1 MKPQIQIQT
10 KTQISVKRRLSCALI
25 PILMLIL
32 SSVRAS
38 PVPQTEV
45 SIVEGPKSLV
55 TAKEQSSLALPC
67 VYQVDAVHLRSKSV
81 TLRWRKDNKTLR
93 QVELGLLGSTTREP
107 QLESMVREDARLTL
121 NRETGSLRFAS
132 VLASDAGQYQCELLI
147 EGRSVI
153 SSNTGT
159 LEVIEQLKFMPQP
172 TSKNLELG
180 SVSKVHCKAQG
191 TPLPQVKWMRET
203 QLQLPENVTDQ
214 NGTLV
219 FRGVSNEQRGQYT
232 CFASNSQGQ
241 ISATVSI
248 NVVVAP
254 RFTVP
259 PAAPGEV
266 AEGGVA
272 VMHCQ
277 ATGEPRPTIRWDK
290 DLEYLNENN
299 TDTARFHMLENG
311 TLEIH
316 NVQPEDEG
324 RYGCTIGS
332 SAGLKREDVLL
343 VVRSNKSASNSI
355 ITRIII
361 VIICLAFLYFILV
374 LGLKLWYRYRR
385 HMGKVQLE
393 DATHAAVDAD
403 GDADGDGDGHEH
415 AEHEPCLTE
424 ANSSKNL
431 KSKLRESTI
440 LEQESSQ
447 VADDI
452 V

>member
-1 MKPQIQIQT
+1 MKS
-10 KTQISVKRRLSCALI
+10 QISVKRLLSCA
-25 PILMLIL
+25 LIL

-38 PVPQTEV
+38 PMPQTEV
-45 SIVEGPKSLV
+45 NILEGPKTQLTV
-55 TAKEQSSLALPC
+55 KEQSSLRLPC
-67 VYQVDAVHLRSKSV
+67 VYQVDEVHRESKSV
-81 TLRWRKDNKTLR
+81 TLRWRKDGKALR
-93 QVELGLLGSTTREP
+93 QVELGQMSSTTSEP
-107 QLESMVREDARLTL
+107 QLETMVREDARLTL
-121 NRETGSLRFAS
+121 NKETGSLHFAS
-132 VLASDAGQYQCELLI
+132 ILASDAGQYQCELLI
-147 EGRSVI
+147 DGKSVI

-203 QLQLPENVTDQ
+203 QLPLPENVTDH

-219 FRGVSNEQRGQYT
+219 FRGVTNDQRGQYT
-232 CFASNSQGQ
+232 CFASNTQGQ

-248 NVVVAP
+248 NVVVSP

-259 PAAPGEV
+259 PVVPGEV
-266 AEGGVA
+266 AEGDVA
-272 VMHCQ
+272 IMHCQ
-277 ATGEPRPTIRWDK
+277 ATGEPKPTIRWDK

-299 TDTARFHMLENG
+299 TDTTRFHMLENG
-311 TLEIH
+311 TLEIL

-332 SAGLKREDVLL
+332 SAGLKREEVLL
-343 VVRSNKSASNSI
+343 VVKSNKSASNSI

-393 DATHAAVDAD
+393 DATHAAVD
-403 GDADGDGDGHEH
+403 GDGDGHEH

-440 LEQESSQ
+440 LEQESQ

>member
-1 MKPQIQIQT
+1 MMKSQIT
-10 KTQISVKRRLSCALI
+10 VWRLLSSALI
-25 PILMLIL
+25 LV
-32 SSVRAS
+32 SVRAS
-38 PVPQTEV
+38 PMPAAEV
-45 SIVEGPKSLV
+45 SIVEGPQPQLTV
-55 TAKEQSSLALPC
+55 KEQSAVQLPC
-67 VYQVDAVHLRSKSV
+67 GYQLPDVLRQSNSV
-81 TLRWRKDNKTLR
+81 TLRWRKDGKTLR
-93 QVELGLLGSTTREP
+93 QVELGQTSSTTSEP
-107 QLESMVREDARLTL
+107 QLETMVREDARLTL
-121 NRETGSLRFAS
+121 RKENGSLHFAS
-132 VLASDAGQYQCELLI
+132 VLASDAGQYQCELVV
-147 EGRSVI
+147 EGRPAI
-153 SSNTGT
+153 SSNSGS
-159 LEVIEQLKFMPQP
+159 LEVIEQLKFVPQPQP
-172 TSKNLELG
+172 TKNLELG

-191 TPLPQVKWMRET
+191 TPPPQVKWMRES
-203 QLQLPENVTDQ
+203 QLPLPENVTDH

-232 CFASNSQGQ
+232 CMASNSQGQ

-254 RFTVP
+254 KFTVP
-259 PAAPGEV
+259 PVGPGEIS
-266 AEGGVA
+266 EGDIA

-277 ATGEPRPTIRWDK
+277 ATGEPKPTIQWDK
-290 DLEYLNENN
+290 DLTYLNENN
-299 TDTARFHMLENG
+299 TDPARFHLLENG

-316 NVQPEDEG
+316 NVQTEDEG

-332 SAGLKREDVLL
+332 SAGLKREEVLL
-343 VVRSNKSASNSI
+343 VVKSNKSASNSI

-361 VIICLAFLYFILV
+361 VIICLAFLYFVLV

-393 DATHAAVDAD
+393 DATHAAV
-403 GDADGDGDGHEH
+403 DGDGDGHEH

-440 LEQESSQ
+440 LEQESQ

>member
-1 MKPQIQIQT
+1 M
-10 KTQISVKRRLSCALI
+10 
-25 PILMLIL
+25 
-32 SSVRAS
+32 
-38 PVPQTEV
+38 
-45 SIVEGPKSLV
+45 KSL
-55 TAKEQSSLALPC
+55 TDNSDSL
-67 VYQVDAVHLRSKSV
+67 Q
-81 TLRWRKDNKTLR
+81 
-93 QVELGLLGSTTREP
+93 
-107 QLESMVREDARLTL
+107 
-121 NRETGSLRFAS
+121 
-132 VLASDAGQYQCELLI
+132 
-147 EGRSVI
+147 
-153 SSNTGT
+153 
-159 LEVIEQLKFMPQP
+159 
-172 TSKNLELG
+172 
-180 SVSKVHCKAQG
+180 
-191 TPLPQVKWMRET
+191 ET
-203 QLQLPENVTDQ
+203 QLSLPENVTDQ

-219 FRGVSNEQRGQYT
+219 FRAVSNDQRGQYT

-241 ISATVSI
+241 ISATVAI

-254 RFTVP
+254 KFTVP
-259 PAAPGEV
+259 PVAPGEV
-266 AEGGVA
+266 AEGEIA
-272 VMHCQ
+272 VMHSQ
-277 ATGEPRPTIRWDK
+277 ATGEPKPTIRWDK
-290 DLEYLNENN
+290 DLIYLNENN
-299 TDTARFHMLENG
+299 TDATRFHMLENG
-311 TLEIH
+311 TLEIL

-343 VVRSNKSASNSI
+343 VVKSNKSASNSI

-393 DATHAAVDAD
+393 DATHPPDA
-403 GDADGDGDGHEH
+403 DGDGHEH
-415 AEHEPCLTE
+415 AEHEPCLTD

>member
-1 MKPQIQIQT
+1 MPPAEVAGILQGPQSQLT
-10 KTQISVKRRLSCALI
+10 V
-25 PILMLIL
+25 
-32 SSVRAS
+32 
-38 PVPQTEV
+38 
-45 SIVEGPKSLV
+45 
-55 TAKEQSSLALPC
+55 KEQSALQLPC
-67 VYQVDAVHLRSKSV
+67 VYQLPDVFRQSNSV
-81 TLRWRKDNKTLR
+81 TLRWRKDGKTLR
-93 QVELGLLGSTTREP
+93 QVELGQASSTTSEP
-107 QLESMVREDARLTL
+107 QLETLVREDARLTL
-121 NRETGSLRFAS
+121 RKENGSLLFAS
-132 VLASDAGQYQCELLI
+132 VLASDAGQYQCELLV
-147 EGRSVI
+147 EGQPAT
-153 SSNTGT
+153 SSSTGT
-159 LEVIEQLKFMPQP
+159 LEVIEQLKFVPQP

-191 TPLPQVKWMRET
+191 TPPPQVKWMRES
-203 QLQLPENVTDQ
+203 QLPLPENVTDL

-232 CFASNSQGQ
+232 CMASNSQGQ

-254 RFTVP
+254 KFTVP
-259 PAAPGEV
+259 PVGPGEV
-266 AEGGVA
+266 TEGGIA

-277 ATGEPRPTIRWDK
+277 ATGEPKPTIQWDK
-290 DLEYLNENN
+290 DLTYLNENN
-299 TDTARFHMLENG
+299 TDPARFHLLENG
-311 TLEIH
+311 TLEIL
-316 NVQPEDEG
+316 NVQTEDEG

-343 VVRSNKSASNSI
+343 VVKSNKSASNSI
-355 ITRIII
+355 VTRIII
-361 VIICLAFLYFILV
+361 VIICLAFLYFVLV

-393 DATHAAVDAD
+393 DATHAAV
-403 GDADGDGDGHEH
+403 DGDGDGHEH

-440 LEQESSQ
+440 LEQESQ